1 MTGFPARRRLVWDL
15 PLRLFHWLLVLSLGL
30 LWLTQW
36 FGYDRFTE
44 IPAAFDLD
52 WMVVH
57 MWLGYWTLGLI
68 VFRLLWGIVGPRHAR
83 FASFFPLPR
92 RIVAYVTRRPDA
104 AAAKPVGHNP
114 LGALMVFLMLGLIGL
129 QAVSGLFA
137 SDDIFTFGP
146 LNGIDWL
153 SSETIGQLNATHHWL
168 FNYILAAIA
177 IHIVAILI
185 YALVLKQN
193 LVGPMVHG
201 HKPAVQVPE
210 QEAIASSHLR
220 RAAIVIAV
228 SAAIVYALLTTAPSV

>member
-1 MTGFPARRRLVWDL
+1 MTSAPARRRLVWDL

-44 IPAAFDLD
+44 IPAAVDLD
-52 WMVVH
+52 WMTLH

-68 VFRLLWGIVGPRHAR
+68 LFRLLWGIVGPRHAR

-92 RIVAYVTRRPDA
+92 RIVAYVVRRPGVETS
-104 AAAKPVGHNP
+104 KPVGHNP

-129 QAVSGLFA
+129 QAMSGLFA

-146 LNGIDWL
+146 LNGVDWL
-153 SSETIGQLNATHHWL
+153 SSAAIGRLNAIHHLL

-185 YALVLKQN
+185 YTLVLKQN

-201 HKPAVQVPE
+201 RKPAVQVPE
-210 QEAIASSHLR
+210 SEAITSSQLLR
-220 RAAIVIAV
+220 AVLVIAV
-228 SAAIVYALLTTAPSV
+228 STAIVYGLLALAPPA

>member
-1 MTGFPARRRLVWDL
+1 MTASPARKRLVWDL

-52 WMVVH
+52 WMIIH

-68 VFRLLWGIVGPRHAR
+68 LFRLLWGLVGPRHAR
-83 FASFFPLPR
+83 FTSFFPTPG
-92 RIVAYVTRRPDA
+92 RIARYLGRKPGA
-104 AAAKPVGHNP
+104 ASSKPVGHNP

-137 SDDIFTFGP
+137 SDDIFTYGP
-146 LNGIDWL
+146 LNGVSWL
-153 SSETIGQLNATHHWL
+153 SAATIGRLNAIHHWL
-168 FNYILAAIA
+168 FNFILAAIA
-177 IHIVAILI
+177 FHIVAILI
-185 YALVLKQN
+185 YTLVLKQN

-201 HKPAVQVPE
+201 RKPAAQVPE
-210 QEAIASSHLR
+210 GEAIASSQMLR
-220 RAAIVIAV
+220 AILVIAI
-228 SAAIVYALLTTAPSV
+228 SATIVYALLQTAPQG

>member
-1 MTGFPARRRLVWDL
+1 MTASPARKRLVWDL

-52 WMVVH
+52 WMIIH

-68 VFRLLWGIVGPRHAR
+68 LFRLLWGLVGPRHAR
-83 FASFFPLPR
+83 FTSFFPTPG
-92 RIVAYVTRRPDA
+92 RIARYLGREPGATSS
-104 AAAKPVGHNP
+104 KPVGHNP

-137 SDDIFTFGP
+137 SDDIFTYGP
-146 LNGIDWL
+146 LNGVSWL
-153 SSETIGQLNATHHWL
+153 STATIGRLNAIHHWL
-168 FNYILAAIA
+168 FNFILAAIA
-177 IHIVAILI
+177 FHIVAILI

-201 HKPAVQVPE
+201 RKPAALVPE
-210 QEAIASSHLR
+210 EDAIASSQMV
-220 RAAIVIAV
+220 RAILVIAV
-228 SAAIVYALLTTAPSV
+228 SAMIVYALLQSAPQG